1 MNSLTILLGMDDHS
15 GELGYVFFF
24 LERRPFGSCFDHAVC
39 FVAVV
44 VYLFVIYLFAV
55 LFSFDVW
62 NYLIHHQFYRLNR
75 VFLSTGA
82 GC

>member
-1 MNSLTILLGMDDHS
+1 MNSLAFLLGMDDHS
-15 GELGYVFFF
+15 GELGYAFFF
-24 LERRPFGSCFDHAVC
+24 EGRPCGFCFDHAVC
-39 FVAVV
+39 FVAIV

-62 NYLIHHQFYRLNR
+62 DYLIHYQFYRLNR